1 MIGYGLDKYETQ
13 KKCDEAADDCLAAL
27 KLLPEWF
34 ATSKMVEKFDN
45 SSRAN
50 DDILFYN
57 EDFDR
62 VTFIS
67 NQRHILAVDLD
78 KINLHNDNNFDED
91 DSDTIIHVRLLA

>member
-1 MIGYGLDKYETQ
+1 
-13 KKCDEAADDCLAAL
+13 
-27 KLLPEWF
+27 
-34 ATSKMVEKFDN
+34 MVEKFDN
-45 SSRAN
+45 ASRAN

-57 EDFDR
+57 EDFDK

>member
-1 MIGYGLDKYETQ
+1 MIGYDLDKYETQ

-27 KLLPEWF
+27 KFLPEWF

-45 SSRAN
+45 ASRAN

-57 EDFDR
+57 EDFDK

-67 NQRHILAVDLD
+67 SQRHILAVDLD